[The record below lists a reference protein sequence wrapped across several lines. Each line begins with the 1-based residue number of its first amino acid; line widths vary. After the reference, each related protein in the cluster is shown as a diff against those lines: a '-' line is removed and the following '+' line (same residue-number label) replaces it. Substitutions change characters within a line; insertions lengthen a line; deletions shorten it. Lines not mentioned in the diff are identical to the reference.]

1 MATHQSVITSTSAL
15 AEFCAAMADYEYIA
29 VDTEF
34 LRETTYYA
42 KLCLVQISGGGNAMA
57 IDPLADGIDLSR

>member
-34 LRETTYYA
+34 A
-42 KLCLVQISGGGNAMA
+42 
-57 IDPLADGIDLSR
+57 